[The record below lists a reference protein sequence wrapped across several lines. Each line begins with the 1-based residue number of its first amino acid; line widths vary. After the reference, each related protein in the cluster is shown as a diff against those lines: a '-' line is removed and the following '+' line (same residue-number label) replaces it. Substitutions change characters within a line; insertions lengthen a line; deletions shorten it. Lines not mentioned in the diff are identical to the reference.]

1 MNDLQSATMARTDSA
16 VRRRSTADRE
26 PRTALQQCLV
36 VSPSK
41 QRVKQ
46 FEEAAQNQGW
56 ATIVGRDAD
65 DAAREAVRNRIQ
77 LAVVDLEGVGTPD
90 QQEYRAL
97 VEQLATVG
105 ADKPLL
111 IVCGPQ
117 GDPSG
122 EIWSR
127 QLGVWMYLPGI
138 DDHSDVALLCG
149 EARHVLDKMSGS
161 RALS

>member
-56 ATIVGRDAD
+56 ATIVVRDAD
-65 DAAREAVRNRIQ
+65 DAARE
-77 LAVVDLEGVGTPD
+77 AVVDLEGVGTPD